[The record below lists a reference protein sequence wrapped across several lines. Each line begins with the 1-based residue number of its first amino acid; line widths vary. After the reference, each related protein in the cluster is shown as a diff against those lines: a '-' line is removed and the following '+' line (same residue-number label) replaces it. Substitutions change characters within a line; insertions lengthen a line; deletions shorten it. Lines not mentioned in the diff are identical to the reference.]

1 MLHAHADVKPHPHHR
16 ATRNEMA
23 DEATA
28 TMVSVQPPDLP
39 GPRSPRR
46 AARGTSRSSPTSS
59 RARLLTP
66 LDPRQSRARELVD
79 VLRTAIIRGELVP
92 GSIHS
97 VASLASALGVS
108 RTPVREA
115 LIELASRGMVRFERN
130 RGVRILQN
138 SVHDIEEIFDI
149 RLLLEVPAVRRAVER
164 VDRRELRALEAECNG
179 MARAAEAGDEEALW
193 RHDRAFHH
201 RLLTL
206 SGNRR
211 LADYVDSLR
220 DMVLLR
226 GVTTAGRSRSLEDIV
241 QEHRRILEA
250 VAAGDT
256 EGAAAAMEA
265 HLRRTAELLIAQESA
280 GLPGS

>member
-1 MLHAHADVKPHPHHR
+1 MPLTDPVRSSEPSPLPAAVGHELRYDATVHPTSRPSRRHG
-16 ATRNEMA
+16 T
-23 DEATA
+23 
-28 TMVSVQPPDLP
+28 
-39 GPRSPRR
+39 GPRRGSLRGE
-46 AARGTSRSSPTSS
+46 ARVV
-59 RARLLTP
+59 ALAP
-66 LDPRQSRARELVD
+66 LDPRRSRAQELVD

-97 VASLASALGVS
+97 VASLSSALGVS

-138 SVHDIEEIFDI
+138 SIHDIEEVFDL

-164 VDRRELRALEAECNG
+164 VDRRELRALEAEYQG
-179 MARAAEAGDEEALW
+179 MVRAAAANDEQALW
-193 RHDRAFHH
+193 LHDRGFHH
-201 RLLTL
+201 RLLSL

-226 GVTTAGRSRSLEDIV
+226 GATTAGRSRSLEAIAL
-241 QEHRRILEA
+241 EHLAILEA
-250 VAAGDT
+250 VRAGDA
-256 EGAAAAMEA
+256 EAAAAAMEH

-280 GLPGS
+280 AIEAPREG

>member
-1 MLHAHADVKPHPHHR
+1 MQP
-16 ATRNEMA
+16 
-23 DEATA
+23 
-28 TMVSVQPPDLP
+28 VQPPDLDLH
-39 GPRSPRR
+39 RTSTRPRR
-46 AARGTSRSSPTSS
+46 AGAPGPGR
-59 RARLLTP
+59 RLLAP
-66 LDPRQSRARELVD
+66 LDERRSRARELVD

-138 SVHDIEEIFDI
+138 SVHDIEEVFDL

-164 VDRRELRALEAECNG
+164 VDRRALRSLEAEYSG
-179 MARAAEAGDEEALW
+179 MVRAAASNDEQALW
-193 RHDRAFHH
+193 LHDRGFHH
-201 RLLTL
+201 RLLSL

-226 GVTTAGRSRSLEDIV
+226 GATTAGRSRSLEAIAL
-241 QEHRRILEA
+241 EHRAILDA
-250 VAAGDT
+250 VRAGDADA
-256 EGAAAAMEA
+256 AAAAMEQ
-265 HLRRTAELLIAQESA
+265 HLRTTAELLVAQESGA
-280 GLPGS
+280 VDPEPGG

>member
-1 MLHAHADVKPHPHHR
+1 MHPVQTPDPASHAAPAR
-16 ATRNEMA
+16 
-23 DEATA
+23 
-28 TMVSVQPPDLP
+28 
-39 GPRSPRR
+39 RR
-46 AARGTSRSSPTSS
+46 AGPSTARRP
-59 RARLLTP
+59 LLAP
-66 LDPRQSRARELVD
+66 LDERRSRARELVD

-97 VASLASALGVS
+97 VASLAEALGVS

-138 SVHDIEEIFDI
+138 SIHDIEEVFDL

-164 VDRRELRALEAECNG
+164 VDRRELRALEAEYNG
-179 MARAAEAGDEEALW
+179 MVRAAAAGDEQALW
-193 RHDRAFHH
+193 LHDRGFHH
-201 RLLTL
+201 RLLSL

-226 GVTTAGRSRSLEDIV
+226 GATTAGRSRSLEAIAL
-241 QEHRRILEA
+241 EHRAILEA
-250 VAAGDT
+250 VRAGDA
-256 EGAAAAMEA
+256 EGAAAAMER
-265 HLRRTAELLIAQESA
+265 HLRTTAELLVAQESA
-280 GLPGS
+280 ASAPPEA

>member
-1 MLHAHADVKPHPHHR
+1 MSRWLPIGRRPDR
-16 ATRNEMA
+16 AA
-23 DEATA
+23 GYDAA
-28 TMVSVQPPDLP
+28 VQPPAPD
-39 GPRSPRR
+39 PRR
-46 AARGTSRSSPTSS
+46 ASGRSRRPAAPGPG
-59 RARLLTP
+59 RRLLAP
-66 LDPRQSRARELVD
+66 LDERRSRARELVD

-97 VASLASALGVS
+97 VASLAAALGVS

-138 SVHDIEEIFDI
+138 SVHDIEEVFDL

-164 VDRRELRALEAECNG
+164 VDRRALRSLEAEYNG
-179 MARAAEAGDEEALW
+179 MVRAAAADDEQALW
-193 RHDRAFHH
+193 LHDRGFHH
-201 RLLTL
+201 RLLSL

-226 GVTTAGRSRSLEDIV
+226 GATTAGRSRSLEAIAL
-241 QEHRRILEA
+241 EHKAILDA
-250 VAAGDT
+250 VRAGDPDA
-256 EGAAAAMEA
+256 AAAAMEQ
-265 HLRRTAELLIAQESA
+265 HLRTTAELLVAQESGA
-280 GLPGS
+280 VDSEADG

>member
-1 MLHAHADVKPHPHHR
+1 MHPVQTPDPASHAAPAR
-16 ATRNEMA
+16 
-23 DEATA
+23 
-28 TMVSVQPPDLP
+28 
-39 GPRSPRR
+39 RR
-46 AARGTSRSSPTSS
+46 AGPSTARRP
-59 RARLLTP
+59 LLAP
-66 LDPRQSRARELVD
+66 LDERRSRARELVD

-97 VASLASALGVS
+97 VASLAEALGVS

-138 SVHDIEEIFDI
+138 SIHDIEEVFDL

-164 VDRRELRALEAECNG
+164 IDRRELRALEAEYNG
-179 MARAAEAGDEEALW
+179 MVRAAAAGDEQALW
-193 RHDRAFHH
+193 LHDRGFHH
-201 RLLTL
+201 RLLSL

-226 GVTTAGRSRSLEDIV
+226 GATTAGRSRSLEAIAL
-241 QEHRRILEA
+241 EHRAILDA
-250 VAAGDT
+250 VRAGDPDAAAG
-256 EGAAAAMEA
+256 AMEH
-265 HLRRTAELLIAQESA
+265 HLRTTAELLITQESGA
-280 GLPGS
+280 LAPPGEIPRPTPSLRTSRARPAATHRSRG